1 MNTYSPGSGQ
11 IHPEAETSGTG
22 YNSFDETGSRTG
34 TGSGATS
41 DVRASM
47 RKMTQAFLHQ
57 AEDAVASQQS
67 MVASVL
73 RDVAR
78 SLRDPGRAGF
88 KPETQRF
95 LGGSDG
101 AQPILAAAFADA
113 LDTSA
118 DHVEAVDFERVSYET
133 RQFLREQPFVAAG
146 IAAVAGLAL
155 ARIARSASR

>member
-1 MNTYSPGSGQ
+1 MNTHSPGSGRV
-11 IHPEAETSGTG
+11 HPEAETSGTG
-22 YNSFDETGSRTG
+22 YDDFDASAAGSD
-34 TGSGATS
+34 AAS

-57 AEDAVASQQS
+57 AEDAVATQQS

-88 KPETQRF
+88 RPETQRF
-95 LGGSDG
+95 LGGSEG
-101 AQPILAAAFADA
+101 AQPILASAFADA

-118 DHVEAVDFERVSYET
+118 DHVEAVDFERISSET
-133 RQFLREQPFVAAG
+133 RHFLREQPFVAAG
-146 IAAVAGLAL
+146 LAAVAGLAI
-155 ARIARSASR
+155 ARLARSATR